1 MVRKLP
7 VLIERNSWTLPQ
19 ERYNAEWVTE
29 KRVGI
34 VLKSFKGV
42 VSGVSQ
48 MLEPA
53 RLAEFRKNVA
63 AQDNRAIFEIPEIL
77 AELLGEASAV
87 SVPVPVPSIASK
99 AE

>member
-1 MVRKLP
+1 
-7 VLIERNSWTLPQ
+7 
-19 ERYNAEWVTE
+19 
-29 KRVGI
+29 
-34 VLKSFKGV
+34 
-42 VSGVSQ
+42 

-77 AELLGEASAV
+77 AELLGEAAAV